1 MATSYKKYIII
12 LIIIYGIIYSIQLG
26 KELTSS
32 KKGLMSAFDSK
43 EEQEE
48 EKSNFDFNSKKCY
61 PHMIPIAGVFLKML
75 KAMFYFKNDKQL

>member
-1 MATSYKKYIII
+1 MYINKNSMASSYKKYIII

-43 EEQEE
+43 EDQ
-48 EKSNFDFNSKKCY
+48 KRKNL
-61 PHMIPIAGVFLKML
+61 ILILTLKNAIL
-75 KAMFYFKNDKQL
+75 I